1 MRNLNPIISL
11 PALITVFVIALLIML
26 FVWIR
31 SRENRIKSTF
41 ALVRRIAI
49 AALAFV
55 IALRPMREERGA
67 EVQLSNLDVLFV
79 LDTTLSMWADDG
91 PGGGTRF
98 KAARNDIE
106 EIMEGLSGANFG
118 LITFQNRAVVLAPFT
133 QDEETL
139 LGLLKE

>member
-91 PGGGTRF
+91 P
-98 KAARNDIE
+98 
-106 EIMEGLSGANFG
+106 
-118 LITFQNRAVVLAPFT
+118 
-133 QDEETL
+133 
-139 LGLLKE
+139 